1 MLLLLQNE
9 AVVKGFAD
17 DRSDEMVGLGTAVV
31 SDGLELVVVDEAVGK
46 DGIIGYFL
54 YYSRNSEKRDIRYDM
69 TQKSQTRSPQ
79 QKGCTNRVYVYMAFT
94 TLPLVCRRRTCR

>member
-1 MLLLLQNE
+1 M
-9 AVVKGFAD
+9 
-17 DRSDEMVGLGTAVV
+17 
-31 SDGLELVVVDEAVGK
+31 ELVVVDEAVGK

-94 TLPLVCRRRTCR
+94 TLPMTGPVRPYVLVRRSYGMD